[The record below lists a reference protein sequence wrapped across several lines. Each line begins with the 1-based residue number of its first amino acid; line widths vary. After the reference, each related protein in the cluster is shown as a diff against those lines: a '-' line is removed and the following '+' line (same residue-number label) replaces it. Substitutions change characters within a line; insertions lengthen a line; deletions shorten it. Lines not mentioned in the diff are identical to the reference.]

1 MPTVSTGRMSSDGMH
16 SPSLLH
22 RSNSSSHLSPP
33 PLIRSRSEAESK
45 EESWDENENR
55 ENENEN
61 EHENHEQENHEHE
74 QYPSTSIPT
83 QSTLLPVTS
92 PITSQPTRMRILP
105 SERYVIQPSPS
116 TRLLLSFIEIYILG
130 HYNLNALL
138 MEPTNKSDI
147 LRPRALQFYT
157 THQSFLS

>member
-55 ENENEN
+55 ENENREN
-61 EHENHEQENHEHE
+61 ENHEQENHEHE